1 MYSAFGQ
8 VPQNGSYSSRRTGV
22 FGQAPV
28 FVSPPTFDD
37 GGLARI
43 TPSSAPAF
51 DWSINNTTNIDVNFG
66 AEITQISAAGETY
79 HMRVASGVGDHW
91 LDVYKQA
98 GYAILFRPPGGQ
110 DLGPKLDFFVT
121 MDPQYIVAN
130 AAYDANDMVVVG
142 GNEVVIQSA
151 KAIMAGGDAP
161 LPQVPPQVPLP
172 DDIGSCPEGQI
183 GIPPFCVTVPGE
195 LPPLPQPGGTLPPPG
210 APAPPEPEPPAPRPG
225 TSSTVTKAGVGSGPG
240 MLIAALIAVGAI
252 SIFAII
258 RMREV
263 KSSA

>member
-1 MYSAFGQ
+1 
-8 VPQNGSYSSRRTGV
+8 V

-43 TPSSAPAF
+43 QPSAAPAF
-51 DWSINNTTNIDVNFG
+51 DWSINNTTNSDVNLG
-66 AEITQISAAGETY
+66 AEMTQISAAGETY

-91 LDVYKQA
+91 LDIYKQA
-98 GYAILFRPPGGQ
+98 GYVILFRPPTAQ
-110 DLGPKLDFFVT
+110 ELGPKLDFFVT
-121 MDPQYIVAN
+121 MDPQYVVAN

-142 GNEVVIQSA
+142 GNDVVIQAA

-161 LPQVPPQVPLP
+161 LPQVTPQLPPPG
-172 DDIGSCPEGQI
+172 DAGGCPEGQI
-183 GIPPFCVTVPGE
+183 GIPPFCVTVPGGM
-195 LPPLPQPGGTLPPPG
+195 PPLPQPGGALPPPG
-210 APAPPEPEPPAPRPG
+210 APAPAEPPTPRPG
-225 TSSTVTKAGVGSGPG
+225 TPAPVTKAGVADGGYG

-252 SIFAII
+252 SVFAII

-263 KSSA
+263 ESTA

>member
-1 MYSAFGQ
+1 
-8 VPQNGSYSSRRTGV
+8 V

-43 TPSSAPAF
+43 QPSAAPAF
-51 DWSINNTTNIDVNFG
+51 DWSINNTTNSDVNLG
-66 AEITQISAAGETY
+66 AEMTQISAAGETY

-91 LDVYKQA
+91 LDIYKQA
-98 GYAILFRPPGGQ
+98 GYVILFRPPVAQ

-121 MDPQYIVAN
+121 MDPQYVVAN

-142 GNEVVIQSA
+142 GNDVVIQAA

-161 LPQVPPQVPLP
+161 LPQVPPQLP
-172 DDIGSCPEGQI
+172 PPSDAGGCPEGQI
-183 GIPPFCVTVPGE
+183 GIPPFCVTVPGG
-195 LPPLPQPGGTLPPPG
+195 LPSLPGGTLPPPG
-210 APAPPEPEPPAPRPG
+210 APAPPVEPEPGAPRPG
-225 TSSTVTKAGVGSGPG
+225 TPSTVTKAGVGSGSG

-263 KSSA
+263 ESTA